1 MQLKGLEMF
10 EKTNPPEAV
19 APMVVWLCTDEA
31 ANVNGRDFLVGGNH
45 IGLYSEPELIANIK
59 TEGTWDLDTVAKL
72 APEELTKDLT
82 NRFLPK
88 EA

>member
-31 ANVNGRDFLVGGNH
+31 ANVNGLDFLVGGNH
-45 IGLYSEPELIANIK
+45 IALYSLPVPLATIDTDA
-59 TEGTWDLDTVAKL
+59 TWDLDTVAKR
-72 APEELTKDLT
+72 APEELVKGLE
-82 NRFLPK
+82 NQFLPK